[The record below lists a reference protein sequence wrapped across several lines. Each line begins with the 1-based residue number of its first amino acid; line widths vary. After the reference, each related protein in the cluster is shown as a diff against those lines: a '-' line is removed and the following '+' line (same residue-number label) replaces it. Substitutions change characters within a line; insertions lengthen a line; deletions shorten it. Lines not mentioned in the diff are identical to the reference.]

1 MSTPAIQAFLDDLD
15 ALVAR
20 ADWPA
25 LDRDAVTRTP
35 GHDAVRVVLP
45 HRTDERRNVEL
56 EVHDHH
62 VIVTFHPEHLKFT
75 LQSEALQF
83 VEMLGDGRVTVLVK
97 RRLFWNAIWSYRDGL
112 PLPFNKTL
120 EPWLNLHPRV
130 EQLQFGFDA
139 ERSFVRKPG
148 GDAG

>member
-1 MSTPAIQAFLDDLD
+1 MAFTPPIRAFLDDLD
-15 ALVAR
+15 ALLAR
-20 ADWPA
+20 AAWPA
-25 LDRDAVTRTP
+25 LAPDAITQKP

-45 HRTDERRNVEL
+45 HRSDERRNVEL

-62 VIVTFHPEHLKFT
+62 VIVMFHPEHLKFT

-112 PLPFNKTL
+112 ALPFN
-120 EPWLNLHPRV
+120 
-130 EQLQFGFDA
+130 
-139 ERSFVRKPG
+139 
-148 GDAG
+148 